1 VLSKLKE
8 LNNAFASSDT
18 NEENE
23 NALLDYSTEFI
34 KNASAFD
41 IIDVI
46 QGPTGADFLTEIQK
60 TNVEF
65 LFQKTRCEFRNE
77 TMLIHYLLV
86 FVYAFMCY

>member
-34 KNASAFD
+34 KNG
-41 IIDVI
+41 V
-46 QGPTGADFLTEIQK
+46 G
-60 TNVEF
+60 V
-65 LFQKTRCEFRNE
+65 
-77 TMLIHYLLV
+77 
-86 FVYAFMCY
+86 